1 MSSSDNFVHIKLT
14 VNIMDF
20 CKHEVKLFLL
30 QGVAED
36 EVVVA
41 VEVAAGTG
49 TEEREGLCVFF
60 N

>member
-1 MSSSDNFVHIKLT
+1 
-14 VNIMDF
+14 MDF